1 MCSRFSLTAPPEA
14 VARLFRL
21 TGLEPFPPRPNIRPT
36 EPILIV
42 REGIKVGWEPLLV
55 RWGLIPG
62 WVKDPREFATL
73 INARAETVAEK
84 PSFRAAL
91 RHRRCLI
98 PANAFYEWTGPPK
111 SRQPNRIAMAG
122 DAVFAFAGLYE
133 TWLGADGSEIDTATI
148 ITTTANADIE
158 VLHDRMPLILAEP
171 DFDRWL
177 ACSSG
182 SASHIVDLLAP
193 RAVGILH
200 HQPVN
205 RNLDAGG
212 PVVSAKQDAPRLF

>member
-14 VARLFRL
+14 IATLFRIARL
-21 TGLEPFPPRPNIRPT
+21 EAFPPRPNIRPT

-42 REGIKVGWEPLLV
+42 RRGLKVEREPMLV
-55 RWGLIPG
+55 RWGLIPS

-73 INARAETVAEK
+73 INARAETVGEK

-111 SRQPNRIAMAG
+111 ARQPNRIAMTG

-148 ITTTANADIE
+148 LTTAANDDIAA
-158 VLHDRMPLILAEP
+158 LHDRMPLVVDET
-171 DFDRWL
+171 DFEI
-177 ACSSG
+177 G
-182 SASHIVDLLAP
+182 DLLTLRAP
-193 RAVGILH
+193 DVWHHRPVG
-200 HQPVN
+200 
-205 RNLDAGG
+205 RNLD
-212 PVVSAKQDAPRLF
+212 VVEPPNSETLI